1 MKRNRLISYSIALLL
16 SGLIFGCSTSD
27 RVEDPI
33 SINNPDNN
41 ISNEISKETQIVEEK
56 NPAVID
62 PNKNDPFANSAST
75 TYTSDISTNKEVIS
89 SEQTALITYSIKD
102 IISGQLAND
111 SVIDKVTL
119 RVDGKY
125 LNFIDQKGNYGTM
138 ATLKKTE
145 GTVAIKSLK
154 KSGTTY
160 IELKADIIFHNED
173 GSTETKQLTS
183 YLPMGI
189 ITNGSSTMTIIP
201 NYADD
206 SKKRYD
212 ANLGLYIDTFTIHVV
227 DKYGNKAKDGTKVHV
242 GVVNN
247 LKKTPSGEPLYSSVL
262 SGTHISTNLGTLIK
276 TDDNKTKF
284 TTANDLSNVKA
295 DDTVVILA
303 NEDHSNPLH
312 LGGWGVKDGNTTTLD
327 IWHNYSTDSNTATD
341 GLSFAIGNDKKVN
354 RCEET
359 TATAAIYATEGYED
373 YKVKDGIVVV
383 ELRYDPYMV
392 GKTVFI
398 YANSTLE
405 NKRIGVSR
413 RVDLQGTGPQEFY
426 YICDNSDED
435 NKSAPDKVC
444 PISHILKLKD
454 SHHLIQN
461 ANFNSYIQQSGTTCG
476 PIIISPVNTE
486 IGCDGIKSVIIS
498 APAGKKCAIT
508 MGDFKPEF
516 E

>member
-1 MKRNRLISYSIALLL
+1 MVLILA
-16 SGLIFGCSTSD
+16 GLMFGCTTSERID
-27 RVEDPI
+27 ESSAI
-33 SINNPDNN
+33 IQNPQDNN
-41 ISNEISKETQIVEEK
+41 LSSGFDQETNITQEE
-56 NPAVID
+56 NPTIID
-62 PNKNDPFANSAST
+62 PNKNDPDANSADT
-75 TYTSDISTNKEVIS
+75 TYIAKLSTNKEVIS
-89 SEQTALITYSIKD
+89 SEQNA
-102 IISGQLAND
+102 IISYNIKNIFSNDLANTED
-111 SVIDKVTL
+111 IDQVTL

-125 LNFIDQKGNYGTM
+125 LNFIDQKGNYGTI
-138 ATLKKTE
+138 ATLKKPE

-160 IELKADIIFHNED
+160 IELKADIIFHNEN

-242 GVVNN
+242 GVVSN
-247 LKKTPSGEPLYSSVL
+247 LKKIPATGEPLYSSVL
-262 SGTHISTNLGTLIK
+262 AGAHISANMGTLTK
-276 TDDNKTKF
+276 TDDNKTRF
-284 TTANDLSNVKA
+284 STSNNLSNVRA

-303 NEDHSNPLH
+303 NENNSNPLH
-312 LGGWGVKDGNTTTLD
+312 LGGWGVRDGNSSTLD
-327 IWHNYSTDSNTATD
+327 IWHNYSVDSNTATN

-359 TATAAIYATEGYED
+359 TATAAVYATEGYED
-373 YKVKDGIVVV
+373 YLVKDGIVIV

-392 GKTVFI
+392 GKTTFI

-405 NKRIGVSR
+405 DKRIGVSR
-413 RVDLQGTGPQEFY
+413 RVDMQGTGPEEFY

-435 NKSAPDKVC
+435 NKSRPPMQCD
-444 PISHILKLKD
+444 ISHILKLKD
-454 SHHLIQN
+454 SHHLIQD
-461 ANFNSYIQQSGTTCG
+461 ASFNSYIQQSGTTCAG
-476 PIIISPVNTE
+476 VNIYPDVK
-486 IGCDGIKSVIIS
+486 IGCDGVKSVTLY
-498 APAGKKCAIT
+498 APSGKKCGIT